1 MEEKT
6 TVWIPIHLHN
16 KLKHKAVDKRST
28 IRKELIEI
36 LEKEFNKEKKSKELK
51 REKINVDM

>member
-6 TVWIPIHLHN
+6 TVWIPIYLHN

-36 LEKEFNKEKKSKELK
+36 LEKEFNIEKENK
-51 REKINVDM
+51 